1 MKLETRYSAGLAI
14 VWNKKVLLLHT
25 TGRGTAHSYGIPKGG
40 IDGKESNLDAALRET
55 DEECGIVVPS
65 KLVDKN
71 EHTFVVTSRK
81 YKYNKVVT
89 YFIVEVKDLKD
100 IGLKGPDISKSQL
113 QLEEVDIAGFYDYR
127 EAMKLIMKSQA
138 PVITKLLSKGLI

>member
-25 TGRGTAHSYGIPKGG
+25 TGRGMAHSYGIPKGG
-40 IDGKESNLDAALRET
+40 IDGEENNLDAAIRET
-55 DEECGIVVPS
+55 REECGIVVPS

-71 EHTFVVTSRK
+71 ENTFVVTSRK

-89 YFIVEVKDLKD
+89 YFIVEVNDLRD
-100 IGLKGPDISKSQL
+100 IGLKSPDISKSQL
-113 QLEEVDIAGFYDYR
+113 QLKEVDIAGFYDYR

-138 PVITKLLSKGLI
+138 PVITTLLSKGLI

>member
-14 VWNKKVLLLHT
+14 VWNKRVLLLHT
-25 TGRGTAHSYGIPKGG
+25 TGRGPNKSYGIPKGG
-40 IDGKESNLDAALRET
+40 IDKNESSLDAALRET
-55 DEECGIVVPS
+55 REECGIVVPS

-71 EHTFVVTSRK
+71 ESTFVVTSRK

-127 EAMKLIMKSQA
+127 DAMGLIMKSQA
-138 PVITKLLSKGLI
+138 PVITTLLSKGLI